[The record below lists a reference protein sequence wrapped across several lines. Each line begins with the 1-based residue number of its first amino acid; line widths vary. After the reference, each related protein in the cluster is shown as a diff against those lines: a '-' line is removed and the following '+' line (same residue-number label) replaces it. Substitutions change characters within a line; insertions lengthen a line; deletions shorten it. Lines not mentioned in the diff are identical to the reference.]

1 MPFPLWIQHRITD
14 LSVADLQ
21 ASGVRGLL
29 LDVDNTLTLHDS
41 LTVPDDVAAWLR
53 NAGDAGLSLIIVSN
67 ARDARVAPFASKL
80 GLPYV
85 ARAAKP
91 LPFGFW
97 RAVRQLG
104 LPRKAC
110 LVVGDQIFTDMWGA
124 FFGGF
129 PAVQLDP
136 IAPEEGH
143 GFLLF
148 KRRLERPIRS
158 RQTRRSPYDKR

>member
-1 MPFPLWIQHRITD
+1 MSFPTWIFSRITD
-14 LSVADLQ
+14 VSLSAVQ
-21 ASGVRGLL
+21 AAGVRGLL

-41 LTVPDDVAAWLR
+41 QDLPDGVADWLR
-53 NAGDAGLSLIIVSN
+53 AAKEAGLSLIIVSN
-67 ARDARVAPFASKL
+67 ATPARVSPFAERL
-80 GLPYV
+80 GLPFV

-97 RAVRQLG
+97 RAAKALG
-104 LPRKAC
+104 LPRRAC
-110 LVVGDQIFTDMWGA
+110 LVIGDQIFTDMWGA

-129 PAVQLDP
+129 PAVQLEP

-148 KRRLERPIRS
+148 KRRLERPIRR
-158 RQTRRSPYDKR
+158 RQKKER